1 MFTNFDALKQEV
13 RNNPKDLD
21 EFFLEYME
29 HRIAHP
35 LINVDGAV
43 LKDFFIETWAKE
55 GFDVR
60 KFQTQKDI
68 FDTFF
73 KKSEI
78 NSLLTIDSVSTKNLN
93 NLNNLDLNLNSLNH
107 NKNWLYSFAENFFAY
122 SYDITYYI
130 FENYIYN
137 EAPHIKHKKYW
148 VTGLKYEH
156 YNILASVVL
165 DQIYA
170 LSIFLLPFFNEFL
183 RHFSASI
190 EFSAF
195 LESHPEYYLIF
206 KNYSLNF
213 YYNYFS
219 NFYVSLYSLNISE
232 SFLTPVMI
240 IFQFF
245 FIFLLILGFLMV
257 YFNYY
262 GSVSSEE
269 NLIDHDYLIF
279 NITIEAEEEIGSIDD
294 MLLSSVILLYIFLW
308 FFWIYSWSS
317 IGITPKLTMSVYL
330 FPFIY
335 YIIIFIPFSLLY
347 DYGLYFLTYLN
358 GVGKS
363 STLIVELMFDYIA
376 VSIFY
381 LRLIVQNV
389 RLAFMLFTF
398 IELHELV
405 IFYNLDKNLFP
416 INESFV
422 DSWDNVKTYHN
433 SSNFYLLYTVPA
445 LLLKWLYE
453 LFHTFFMVIFQ
464 FIAFFAM
471 IFWLFLFLYTM
482 FVSETQEN
490 YFTFKRAF
498 RKDFYKNKINLKLKL
513 IN

>member
-1 MFTNFDALKQEV
+1 MLNEV
-13 RNNPKDLD
+13 KSNPLSYD
-21 EFFLEYME
+21 EFIDAYID
-29 HRIAHP
+29 HREKHELFNFEP
-35 LINVDGAV
+35 AV
-43 LKDFFIETWAKE
+43 LKEFYIEHWAKE
-55 GFDVR
+55 DQAWWEAYNAAELR
-60 KFQTQKDI
+60 KFN
-68 FDTFF
+68 FDNVFLKNEENKF
-73 KKSEI
+73 LS
-78 NSLLTIDSVSTKNLN
+78 IDSISTKNLN
-93 NLNNLDLNLNSLNH
+93 DLSNVDLNMNSLNH
-107 NKNWLYSFAENFFAY
+107 SKNWLYAFAENFFAY

-130 FENYIYN
+130 FENFLYN
-137 EAPHIKHKKYW
+137 DAPHIKNKKYW
-148 VTGLKYEH
+148 VTCLKYDH
-156 YNILASVVL
+156 YNVFASIML

-170 LSIFLLPFFNEFL
+170 LSVILLPFFNEFL
-183 RHFSASI
+183 RHFSSSV
-190 EFSAF
+190 EFSVF
-195 LESHPEYYLIF
+195 LENHPEYYLIF
-206 KNYSLNF
+206 KNYSNNF
-213 YYNYFS
+213 YYDFFS
-219 NFYVSLYSLNISE
+219 NFYVSLYSLNITE

-240 IFQFF
+240 VFQFF
-245 FIFLLILGFLMV
+245 FIFFLILGFLMV

-294 MLLSSVILLYIFLW
+294 MLLASVILLYIFLW

-317 IGITPKLTMSVYL
+317 VGITPKLTMSVYL

-405 IFYNLDKNLFP
+405 IFYNFDKNLFP
-416 INESFV
+416 MNESFV
-422 DSWDNVKTYHN
+422 DSWDNVKTYQN
-433 SSNFYLLYTVPA
+433 PSNYYLLYTVPT

-464 FIAFFAM
+464 FVAFFAM